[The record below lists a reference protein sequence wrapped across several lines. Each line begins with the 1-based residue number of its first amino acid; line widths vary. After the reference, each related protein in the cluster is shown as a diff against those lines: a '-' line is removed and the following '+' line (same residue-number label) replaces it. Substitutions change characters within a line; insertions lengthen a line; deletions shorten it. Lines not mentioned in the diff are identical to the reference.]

1 MEKKVALNSVM
12 VSHLSEVVGISMREL
27 SSRMGMPN
35 NTLTHWTEQGTIRVR
50 DLVKLC
56 NLFHIPFRAFLTFG
70 DGQHQFRT
78 ATTIALPRSEFRQ
91 VVFHYDRI
99 RTCGKFC
106 QPTMALTSVASGM
119 HISFNKFKKFYSE
132 QEANNF
138 TVDDFLRL
146 CEVTGLPMEHFLD
159 DPSWDSQGLNSEKVS
174 ESLEKSKELQ
184 KSPKKSGKIQ
194 ENLRSSEQ
202 EDVLIEENRKL
213 REQVERLLGR
223 VEQLEK
229 KLDRVVTKEDLI
241 RTTKRYSD
249 TPLDLLQTGDSGS
262 CQ

>member
-1 MEKKVALNSVM
+1 MEKKVAVNSVM

-56 NLFHIPFRAFLTFG
+56 NLFRIPFRAFLTFG

-78 ATTIALPRSEFRQ
+78 ATTIALPRSEFSQ

-106 QPTMALTSVASGM
+106 QPTMALTAVASGM

-146 CEVTGLPMEHFLD
+146 CEVTGLPMTHFLD
-159 DPSWDSQGLNSEKVS
+159 DTSYPEEESNQENGSEIKFQS
-174 ESLEKSKELQ
+174 RKSISNQESLEKSDH
-184 KSPKKSGKIQ
+184 I
-194 ENLRSSEQ
+194 EQ
-202 EDVLIEENRKL
+202 LIEENRKL

-223 VEQLEK
+223 MEELENR
-229 KLDRVVTKEDLI
+229 LNNVATKQDI
-241 RTTKRYSD
+241 TRSVHRYGGAQYE
-249 TPLDLLQTGDSGS
+249 LMQTGEGRNSD
-262 CQ
+262 